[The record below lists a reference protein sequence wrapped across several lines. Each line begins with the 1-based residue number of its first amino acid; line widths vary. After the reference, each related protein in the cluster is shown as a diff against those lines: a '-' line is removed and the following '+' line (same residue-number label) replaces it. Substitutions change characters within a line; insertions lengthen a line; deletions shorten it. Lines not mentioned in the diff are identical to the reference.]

1 MQRKLILAALAAL
14 SLLAGCAA
22 RDPNLA
28 VKPLGEFGRA
38 PADYTLRVN
47 LYELDAKGRP
57 VLAVR
62 DDASLRGFV
71 TRTLAARGYSL
82 KASGPARYDLDVHL
96 LCGNMRTAD
105 MGLMSEEL
113 RLPQDAVGQGYS
125 GQLHYWLPDGGQSV
139 DGAELIGL
147 HESARRNR
155 VAAGSSRPPQAQS
168 RSAAGQAQP
177 DFCQGRVLVL
187 LTPSGAAPLREVFV
201 GRDATED
208 CRAVAGCPVDTC
220 RTALEHALVDL
231 LERRL

>member
-47 LYELDAKGRP
+47 LYELDANGRP
-57 VLAVR
+57 ALAVR

-71 TRTLAARGYSL
+71 VRTLAARGYTL
-82 KASGPARYDLDVHL
+82 KTSGPARYALDVHL

-105 MGLMSEEL
+105 MGLLSEEL
-113 RLPQDAVGQGYS
+113 RLPQEAVGQGYS
-125 GQLHYWLPDGGQSV
+125 EQLHYWLPDSNQSA
-139 DGAELIGL
+139 DGAEFLSL
-147 HESARRNR
+147 QESAQRNR
-155 VAAGSSRPPQAQS
+155 VAAGSSRPSQAQT
-168 RSAAGQAQP
+168 RSAAGRIEP

-187 LTPSGAAPLREVFV
+187 LSASGAAPLREVFV

-208 CRAVAGCPVDTC
+208 CRAVAGCPADTC
-220 RTALEHALVDL
+220 RTALEHTLVEL